1 MNSAN
6 GVNVQKSV
14 EADKNPA
21 QEMYWHPH
29 PMEEVIVKETL
40 PRQTIVIPNRV
51 QLTANGDPT
60 ANGQTV
66 LKIVEVEKKHEPEM
80 RLHQHQT
87 EGKNVSVIPRKQKLA
102 TKRIVLQ
109 VSLLLL
115 YDHIAMYIKL

>member
-1 MNSAN
+1 MIDF
-6 GVNVQKSV
+6 KS
-14 EADKNPA
+14 D
-21 QEMYWHPH
+21 QEIWTYFT
-29 PMEEVIVKETL
+29 VLLI
-40 PRQTIVIPNRV
+40 

-115 YDHIAMYIKL
+115 YDHIQNVYIKTLMSKR